1 METTSIELENKE
13 RLRVKIHFTYVEAVK
28 HGEHRFSEL
37 KYPIDMSMGE
47 AARRIDGSTKIE
59 FSLKVATDPMIV
71 VFDVRGYATIIGPSD
86 LVIDI
91 TTPEGDSPPLIWKK
105 IYQETMATIAFLSRF
120 FEIPPPPTIMS
131 D

>member
-1 METTSIELENKE
+1 METTSIEIENEELLK
-13 RLRVKIHFTYVEAVK
+13 VKIHFTYVEAVK

-91 TTPEGDSPPLIWKK
+91 TTPEGDSPPIIWKK
-105 IYQETMATIAFLSRF
+105 IYQETMATIAFL
-120 FEIPPPPTIMS
+120 
-131 D
+131 